1 MKKSRIITIGTF
13 DGVHLG
19 HQKILQVTTKLAEA
33 LKLDPLAIVL
43 AAPPKFNGRDEE
55 RYLITTSEERMF
67 FIREVFNGEIE
78 VYEFEEKI
86 QNVEAEEF
94 IQHLKF
100 SYGLHHL
107 VLGFNHTFGKGK
119 KGDVEFLSKNVDKF
133 DIGFTVV
140 PPVKIDG
147 QVISS
152 SLIRLLLREGKVK
165 TVSKCLG
172 RFYSLHGI
180 VTKGAGLAG
189 TLGYK
194 TINLEVPEKKII
206 PKEGVYAVIAE
217 VSGKVFPGACYIG
230 KSPTLGLNRFSVEVH
245 LIGFNDDLYGQ
256 RVTISFID
264 FLRDDIKFES
274 TEELKKQIAEDIKNA
289 KILISEFL

>member
-1 MKKSRIITIGTF
+1 MKSRIITIGTF

-19 HQKILQVTTKLAEA
+19 HQKILQVTAKLAEA
-33 LKLDPLAIVL
+33 LKLDPLVIVL
-43 AAPPKFNGRDEE
+43 TAPPKFNNRDEE
-55 RYLITTSEERMF
+55 RYLITTPDEKMF
-67 FIREVFNGEIE
+67 FLRETFNGEIE
-78 VYEFEEKI
+78 VYEFAEEI
-86 QNVEAEEF
+86 QNMEAGQF
-94 IQHLKF
+94 IQHLKVR
-100 SYGLHHL
+100 YGLNHL
-107 VLGFNHTFGKGK
+107 VLGFNHTFGKEK
-119 KGDVEFLSKNVDKF
+119 TGDAAFLSKNVNEF

-140 PPVKIDG
+140 PPVRIDS

-152 SLIRLLLREGKVK
+152 SLIRLLLQEGKVK
-165 TVSKCLG
+165 TASKCLG
-172 RFYSLHGI
+172 RFYSLQGI
-180 VTKGAGLAG
+180 VAKGAGLAG

-217 VSGKVFPGACYIG
+217 VSGRVFPGACYIG

-245 LIGFNDDLYGQ
+245 IIGFNDDLYGQ
-256 RVTISFID
+256 KVTISFID

-274 TEELKKQIAEDIKNA
+274 IEKLKNQIAEDIKKA